1 MTARAAPGVTRAM
14 PLTGEHTVLGEAL
27 AAAGSQFGDRDAY
40 VEGGDRLSYAEWDR
54 RAFAL
59 AVHLAGLGVRR
70 GDVVALMLPS
80 GIDYAVCYAAV
91 VRIGAVVTGLNTRL
105 GPVET
110 AAILEHCAPAL
121 VIRDEDAG
129 LPEPP
134 AGLPVLPR
142 RDLVG
147 ICDVPP
153 RPGGQWVVRPDD
165 PAVII
170 WTSGTTGMPKGAW
183 YDHRGLAAAARSSGV
198 MSAPF
203 DRRLN
208 STPFAHAGYMGKV
221 WDQIAWGVALV
232 LGPARWSAEEMRDL
246 LRLERITVAG
256 GVPAQWAKLL
266 EASAPG
272 GPDGPAAFPDLRLGV
287 AATAPAPPDLVEQ
300 VGEVLGAPLIVRY
313 AMTESPSISGTSPED
328 PPEIQFRT
336 VGRPQEGMDVVTVD
350 ADGRRLPPGEVG
362 EIRVRGACVM
372 RGYWRDPRRT
382 RDAFDAEGWLRT
394 GDLGFLTEE
403 GHLVLVGRAGDMYIR
418 GGYNVH
424 PLQVENVL
432 GLHPKVA
439 RVAVVGAPAP
449 VIGETGVAFV
459 VAADPSDPPDLTD
472 LRSWARGRLADYKAP
487 DTLVLLDELPLTPM
501 AKVDRQKL
509 REWAGAYRERNK
521 TIMTTQPRPCAP
533 GGDAR

>member
-1 MTARAAPGVTRAM
+1 
-14 PLTGEHTVLGEAL
+14 
-27 AAAGSQFGDRDAY
+27 
-40 VEGGDRLSYAEWDR
+40 
-54 RAFAL
+54 
-59 AVHLAGLGVRR
+59 
-70 GDVVALMLPS
+70 
-80 GIDYAVCYAAV
+80 
-91 VRIGAVVTGLNTRL
+91 
-105 GPVET
+105 
-110 AAILEHCAPAL
+110 
-121 VIRDEDAG
+121 
-129 LPEPP
+129 
-134 AGLPVLPR
+134 
-142 RDLVG
+142 
-147 ICDVPP
+147 
-153 RPGGQWVVRPDD
+153 
-165 PAVII
+165 
-170 WTSGTTGMPKGAW
+170 
-183 YDHRGLAAAARSSGV
+183 
-198 MSAPF
+198 
-203 DRRLN
+203 
-208 STPFAHAGYMGKV
+208 KV

-403 GHLVLVGRAGDMYIR
+403 GHLVLVGRAGDMYLR